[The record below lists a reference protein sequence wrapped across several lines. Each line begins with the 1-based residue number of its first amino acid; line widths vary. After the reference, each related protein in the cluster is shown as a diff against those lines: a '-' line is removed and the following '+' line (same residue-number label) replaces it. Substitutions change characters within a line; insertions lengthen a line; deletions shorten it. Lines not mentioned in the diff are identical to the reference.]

1 MKQICKNIAIVAL
14 IIFSVV
20 VIAIGSIIYT
30 RTLGVAAKDAQR
42 EAFKATSTY
51 NEGMLDDLAKYQYEF
66 NTAEADV
73 ERSAIAQLV
82 VSRFANFDESRI
94 ENDDLKQFL
103 EDCRNGDF

>member
-1 MKQICKNIAIVAL
+1 MKQVCKNMAIVIIAILAVVA
-14 IIFSVV
+14 
-20 VIAIGSIIYT
+20 IAVGSIIYT

-51 NEGMLDDLAKYQYEF
+51 NEGVLDDLAKYQYEF
-66 NTAEADV
+66 NTAEDDV

>member
-1 MKQICKNIAIVAL
+1 MKQICKSMTIVAL
-14 IIFSVV
+14 IILSVV
-20 VIAIGSIIYT
+20 AIAVSSIIYT

-66 NTAEADV
+66 NIAEDDV

-82 VSRFANFDESRI
+82 VSRYANFDESRI
-94 ENDDLKQFL
+94 ENDNLKQFL
-103 EDCRNGDF
+103 EDCRDGDF

>member
-1 MKQICKNIAIVAL
+1 MKQVCKNMAIVIIAILAVVA
-14 IIFSVV
+14 
-20 VIAIGSIIYT
+20 IAVGSIIYT

-66 NTAEADV
+66 NTAEDDV